1 MGKAADFREK
11 FGLMTQQEVCKYLH
25 LSPATVASLE
35 IPFTKVKSRK
45 LFSKKCVDEAMKQK
59 FGIVPEEEG
68 ASKK

>member
-45 LFSKKCVDEAMKQK
+45 LFSKKDVDEALKQK
-59 FGIVPEEEG
+59 FGFVTVEEE
-68 ASKK
+68 K